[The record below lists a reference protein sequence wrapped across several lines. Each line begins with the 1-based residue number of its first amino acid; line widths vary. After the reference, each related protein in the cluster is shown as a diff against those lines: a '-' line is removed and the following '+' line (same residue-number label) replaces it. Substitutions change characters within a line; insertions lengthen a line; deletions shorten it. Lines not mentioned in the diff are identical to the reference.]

1 MEQILDQQAILK
13 LQEQFLGKKVSIQND
28 KGRYVGICQF
38 IGYNEFFPSWNFQV
52 TLDRTPFSN
61 VKIKSVHLVEDK
73 KLFD

>member
-13 LQEQFLGKKVSIQND
+13 LQEQFLGKRISIQND

-52 TLDRTPFSN
+52 TLDRTPFIN
-61 VKIKSVHLVEDK
+61 VKIKSVHLVVDK